1 MVHAGP
7 VAVVHTA
14 RDHLWYG
21 GKRLPVVDRNGGQG
35 RVLLP
40 AVEGVGWRQALAF
53 VLGGRVVGQGL
64 VVAGS
69 HVLRLECGQGYC
81 FPGF

>member
-1 MVHAGP
+1 MVHAGSM
-7 VAVVHTA
+7 AVVHTA
-14 RDHLWYG
+14 RGHFWYG
-21 GKRLPVVDRNGGQG
+21 GQRLPVVDRDGGQG

-40 AVEGVGWRQALAF
+40 VEGVGWRQTLAL

-69 HVLRLECGQGYC
+69 NVLRLECGQGYC

>member
-1 MVHAGP
+1 M
-7 VAVVHTA
+7 
-14 RDHLWYG
+14 
-21 GKRLPVVDRNGGQG
+21 
-35 RVLLP
+35 LLP
-40 AVEGVGWRQALAF
+40 AVEGVGWREALAL
-53 VLGGRVVGQGL
+53 VLGGTVVGQGL

>member
-1 MVHAGP
+1 MVHSWP
-7 VAVVHTA
+7 VAMVHTA
-14 RDHLWYG
+14 GGHLWYG
-21 GKRLPVVDRNGGQG
+21 GQRLPVVDRNGGQG

-40 AVEGVGWRQALAF
+40 VEGVGRRQALAL